1 MLGAR
6 LRLICSFLGLII
18 CGHLSAQEEWT
29 LRVHHFLSPTSVTH
43 ARLLVP
49 WARAVERASNNRIRV
64 VIYPTMQ
71 LGGAPPQLYD
81 QAVRGLVDVV
91 WTLPGYTAGR
101 FPKMEVFELPF
112 MAGSAEATSQAA
124 YEFYTRYARDE
135 FDATHVLTVH
145 VHRPGQLHMKNKPI
159 RRLEDLRGTKIRA
172 PGRVSNLLLKE
183 LGATPVAMPV
193 PSLPDAIAKGVVDGA
208 LIPYEV
214 ALPLRLHE
222 LTNSHTDVRGT
233 RGLYTA
239 VFLLTMNKKTYAQLP
254 TDLQRVIDQSAG
266 LALARRAGRLWDEAD
281 PPVIAAAKDLGD
293 RFYLIEGEELE
304 RWQARGQRVTQQWIA
319 EMKAKGLPADTLVKE
334 ARRLITKY
342 E

>member
-1 MLGAR
+1 MLKIQ
-6 LRLICSFLGLII
+6 LRRICFLLGILA
-18 CGHLSAQEEWT
+18 CGNLLAKEQWT
-29 LRVHHFLSPTSVTH
+29 LRVHHFLSPASVTH
-43 ARLLVP
+43 AKLLVP
-49 WARAVERASNNRIRV
+49 WARALENDSNGRIKV
-64 VIYPTMQ
+64 VIYPAMQ

-81 QAVRGLVDVV
+81 QAARGLADVI

-124 YEFYTRYARDE
+124 YEFYTQHARDE
-135 FDATHVLTVH
+135 FDAAHVLTVH
-145 VHRPGQLHMKNKPI
+145 VHRPGQLHMKNRPI
-159 RRLEDLRGTKIRA
+159 RRLEDLRGSKIRA
-172 PGRVSNLLLKE
+172 PGRISNLLLKE

-222 LTNSHTDVRGT
+222 LTNSHTNVRGA

-239 VFLLTMNKKTYAQLP
+239 VFLLAMNKKTYAQLP
-254 TDLQRVIDQSAG
+254 ADLQEIVDKNSG
-266 LALARRAGRLWDEAD
+266 LTLARRAGRLWDEAD
-281 PPVIAAAKDLGD
+281 PPVIAATRALGD
-293 RFYLIEGEELE
+293 RFYFIEGKELE
-304 RWQARGQRVTQQWIA
+304 RWQERGQRVTQKWID
-319 EMKAKGLPADTLVKE
+319 EMNAKGLPANELVME